1 MPLAYN
7 PDNNR
12 ESTDIIFVFKRENL
26 FELVTFLCVEI
37 VHCTYG
43 AILYTYTIINV
54 MHNIM

>member
-37 VHCTYG
+37 VCTYG